1 MQIYYFYEFNKKTI
15 WTVASIIMAAV
26 MITGIYLYVNT
37 KPYVYPHELVAI
49 DSLSDAN
56 TENAKAKLAK
66 LSRKYNAS
74 DNEERWYYRFLTLKT
89 SVKANEPQNND
100 KEIKVLLD
108 HFEHPKYRNVLPQV
122 YYCAGCVY
130 KSLEDITI
138 SNQYF
143 LKIIKEFND
152 KAHEG
157 LLSLCY
163 YQLGHNYILQSL
175 HKEALQCHLKS
186 LSYNKVHNLQRCIYD
201 YQDLSWT
208 MSCLGDQKASL
219 EYMQKASDIAK
230 QIKDTFDLPEIE
242 SQIAIHLLESG
253 NAILAKKHIDKAMA
267 SCRDAYKSPVYT
279 IAIMV
284 YSTLGIDEK
293 AKSYSDTVVN
303 SGNIYGKSYANFWL
317 TSYYLNQKDFKSAN
331 KYLIQYKIISDSVRT
346 ITAAE
351 SSAKA
356 NALYNY
362 GLREKENL
370 RLEKGSKQKTI
381 YIIICVFTFI
391 IGSFAYYIIITN
403 IKHKK
408 KQIEKRCT
416 ILNELI
422 ENEKE
427 ANEANIRAKEIEIEE
442 IKRQLHTLKS
452 QEDEKKSELERDLS
466 TRQYNLEKLSYN
478 TCQKKLCISNLKRTE
493 IYKELKLLQEESQ
506 HHKFSQWQE
515 LEQTVYG
522 SFPSFETELQNF
534 SKMSDAE
541 LRVCLL
547 IRVGFNSSDIGKYL
561 CKSPNTIYSICKRLY
576 FKNFGEKVA
585 ASKWEELILSLY

>member
-1 MQIYYFYEFNKKTI
+1 
-15 WTVASIIMAAV
+15 
-26 MITGIYLYVNT
+26 
-37 KPYVYPHELVAI
+37 
-49 DSLSDAN
+49 
-56 TENAKAKLAK
+56 
-66 LSRKYNAS
+66 
-74 DNEERWYYRFLTLKT
+74 
-89 SVKANEPQNND
+89 
-100 KEIKVLLD
+100 
-108 HFEHPKYRNVLPQV
+108 
-122 YYCAGCVY
+122 
-130 KSLEDITI
+130 
-138 SNQYF
+138 
-143 LKIIKEFND
+143 
-152 KAHEG
+152 
-157 LLSLCY
+157 
-163 YQLGHNYILQSL
+163 
-175 HKEALQCHLKS
+175 
-186 LSYNKVHNLQRCIYD
+186 
-201 YQDLSWT
+201 
-208 MSCLGDQKASL
+208 
-219 EYMQKASDIAK
+219 
-230 QIKDTFDLPEIE
+230 
-242 SQIAIHLLESG
+242 
-253 NAILAKKHIDKAMA
+253 MA

-408 KQIEKRCT
+408 KQIEKRCA

-585 ASKWEELILSLY
+585 ASKWEELICNYSAILFPVSSITIWQMELCGRAYWRRTKSLVVR